1 MANIWVN
8 TIEDCSLQSLKMYL
22 TVKSKTNNTDGFF
35 STHVNIIHKIT
46 TLYITSHDSFTVFY
60 NWKFVMK
67 WVEGVER

>member
-46 TLYITSHDSFTVFY
+46 TI
-60 NWKFVMK
+60 
-67 WVEGVER
+67 